1 MVKRD
6 SQVLRV
12 GVDVRILQGE
22 DAYRGIGHYTRGLTE
37 ALLGLARMRQTEQET
52 GEKLEILL
60 FWDAARPQPDVRCEG
75 AAAIV
80 PVVSEKEGQFRSKL
94 RKWGLFPAPDACAL
108 DAAARKA
115 GVDVLHLGSPL
126 HGPFDWSV
134 GRGLPV
140 TATVYDLIPW
150 QLRAQYLDI
159 WPAEVRERYLNRLKR
174 LELIQGVLAIS
185 NTVKRDLEEGLRF
198 SPDRIRVAY
207 PGLRSCF
214 LNDCPSEAAEVLG
227 PEGLLVKKPYVLAF
241 GSSNPS
247 KNTDGLL
254 RAWRELP
261 GHIRESFSLCLLMPK
276 GSENGFE
283 LVAEAGGGFPEGVV
297 CLEDPGDMD
306 LASLYRQAR
315 AFVMPSFAE
324 GFGLPVLEAMGCGA
338 PVVVSDLPV
347 FREIAGE
354 YAIYFDPSQPVRLA
368 RALDSVLEDRELPV
382 RFSEAGHLRAQEFT
396 YERAARV
403 AERLFREV
411 TGRDRESSY

>member
-1 MVKRD
+1 
-6 SQVLRV
+6 
-12 GVDVRILQGE
+12 VDVRILQGE

-37 ALLGLARMRQTEQET
+37 ALLSLALAQRQEGTELRSR
-52 GEKLEILL
+52 LEMVL

-80 PVVSEKEGQFRSKL
+80 PVVSEKEGRFRSKL
-94 RKWGLFPAPDACAL
+94 REWGLFPAPDACAL
-108 DAAARKA
+108 DAAARNA
-115 GVDVLHLGSPL
+115 EVAVLHVSSPL

-150 QLRAQYLDI
+150 QLHAQYLDV
-159 WPAEVRERYLNRLKR
+159 WPAEARKRYTDRLKR
-174 LELIQGVLAIS
+174 LGLIQGVLSIS
-185 NTVKRDLEEGLRF
+185 KTVKRDLEEGLRF
-198 SPDRIRVAY
+198 SPDRIQVAY
-207 PGLRSCF
+207 PGLRPCF
-214 LNDCPSEAAEVLG
+214 QDDFPSKMPEVLRK
-227 PEGLLVKKPYVLAF
+227 EVLSAEKPYVLAF

-261 GHIRESFSLCLLMPK
+261 TRIREAFFLCLLMPQGGKK
-276 GSENGFE
+276 GTE
-283 LVAEAGGGFPEGVV
+283 LFAEAVDGLPDGVV
-297 CLEDPGDMD
+297 CLENPGDMD
-306 LASLYRQAR
+306 LVQLYRHAQ
-315 AFVMPSFAE
+315 AFVMSSFAE

-347 FREIAGE
+347 FREIAGDH
-354 YAIYFDPSQPVRLA
+354 AIYFDPAQPA
-368 RALDSVLEDRELPV
+368 RMAQGLKSVLEDRELQI
-382 RFSEAGHLRAQEFT
+382 RFSEAGRLRAQGFT

-411 TGRDRESSY
+411 AGENREVPS